1 MAVICGKYSKDFITM
16 FRLILRNL
24 AHTFRRYPLP
34 TAINLI
40 GLVVAL
46 TAFIIIMS
54 HVEYETT
61 FDRSYPTAGRI
72 FRVDCPGNQ
81 DMFRSILP
89 NAFAMD
95 VINSSAH
102 IEAGTMLMPYLGN
115 MPFYID
121 DAAGEPH
128 GYELRIDM
136 VTPDFIKVFGVNI
149 IGGNPEALGIPRTAI
164 IPKSMADNIF
174 GGDAVGKTMR
184 TDSNNW
190 FFPEGEIAIG
200 AVYEDFPSNSNLQNS
215 LYFCV
220 DERVMPYTYQA
231 ANFICYLLLDSPSS
245 AGLVED
251 EFNSKFDFSL
261 SWMSEIEL
269 VPMEDIYFMGQGGD
283 GRVFYSGNRGT
294 TLLLLAIGILV
305 LASGVINFANFFT
318 SLAPVRI
325 RSINTQKVVGA
336 SVSGLRWM
344 LTMETVAI
352 SVIALAISFLLAG
365 LISPRLVDAN
375 ILNGVFSIHS
385 TRIIIIV
392 SVITV
397 CAGILA
403 GLYPSWY
410 ATSYAPA
417 LVLKGDFGL
426 SRGGRTF
433 RSVMSGIQYVVAFVT
448 LVFMTFVML
457 QNRLMRS
464 SVLGFDKDEIAVANV
479 SAQVEKN
486 IDMLR
491 SSVQQYP
498 SISGMAVAS
507 EKVGAQDAYST
518 SGIEVNG
525 QDVSTFLI
533 GIDSDFMNVMG
544 IDMVEGRNF
553 NRYDSAGTVI
563 VTRYFMDQFGTKPG
577 DILPAIGQV
586 IGICENVRFN
596 SVREPNKPIVFLP
609 SNFYTSNGV
618 MYFRLNAGSNALQ
631 AASEIES
638 LIRTADPYWPSRV
651 EFYDT
656 LQENLYHNEI
666 RTSRLVVALSVIAAL
681 LALCGVIGLVLFDT
695 EYKKKETS
703 VRKIFGAS
711 VASILERANAG
722 YGTVVLICFA
732 VSCPVAAII
741 TSRWLQ
747 NFVDRVPVHAWVFAL
762 ALAAVLTV
770 TLLIVTAV
778 FYRRATANPREGLQ

>member
-1 MAVICGKYSKDFITM
+1 MTK
-16 FRLILRNL
+16 LILRNL
-24 AHTFRRYPLP
+24 IHTLKRYPLP
-34 TAINLI
+34 SVINLA
-40 GLVVAL
+40 GLIVAL
-46 TAFIIIMS
+46 TAFIIIMANI
-54 HVEYETT
+54 EYETT

-72 FRVDCPGNQ
+72 FRVDCPDN
-81 DMFRSILP
+81 DEMFRSILP
-89 NAFAMD
+89 NAFARD

-102 IEAGTMLMPYLGN
+102 IEAGTLLMPYLGK
-115 MPFYID
+115 MPFYIE
-121 DAAGEPH
+121 DASGAPH
-128 GYELRIDM
+128 GYELRTDM
-136 VTPDFIKVFGVNI
+136 VSPDFIKVFGVKI
-149 IGGNPEALGIPRTAI
+149 LSGDPDALQKPRTAI

-174 GGDAVGKTMR
+174 DGDAVGKTMR
-184 TDSNNW
+184 TDSGNW
-190 FFPEGEIAIG
+190 FFPDGEVYIG

-215 LYFCV
+215 LYFSV
-220 DERVMPYTYQA
+220 DERAMPYTYGA
-231 ANFICYLLLDSPSS
+231 ANFICYLLLDSPAS
-245 AGLVED
+245 AKLVED

-261 SWMSEIEL
+261 SWMSKIKL
-269 VPMEDIYFMGQGGD
+269 IPMEDIYFMGQGGD
-283 GRVFYSGNRGT
+283 GRVFSSGNRGT

-336 SVSGLRWM
+336 SVSRLRFT

-352 SVIALAISFLLAG
+352 SVISLLVSFILAG
-365 LISPRLVDAN
+365 IISPKLVDAN
-375 ILNGVFSIHS
+375 ILSGTFSIHS
-385 TRIIIIV
+385 TSIIILV
-392 SVITV
+392 SIITV

-433 RSVMSGIQYVVAFVT
+433 RSIMSGIQYVVAFVT
-448 LVFMTFVML
+448 LVFMTFVIL
-457 QNRLMRS
+457 QNNLMRNS
-464 SVLGFDKDEIAVANV
+464 ILGFDKDEIAVANV

-486 IDMLR
+486 IGLLR

-498 SISGMAVAS
+498 SISNIAVAS
-507 EKVGAQDAYST
+507 EKVGAQDSYST
-518 SGIEVNG
+518 SGVEING
-525 QDVSTFLI
+525 QELSTFII
-533 GIDSDFMNVMG
+533 GIDHEFMNVMG
-544 IDMVEGRNF
+544 IKIVEGRNF
-553 NRYDSAGTVI
+553 SQYDSAGVVI
-563 VTRYFMDQFGTKPG
+563 LTRYYMDQLGIKPG
-577 DILPAIGQV
+577 DIIPGLGRV
-586 IGICENVRFN
+586 VGICDNVRFN
-596 SVREPNKPIVFLP
+596 SAREPNKPIAFIP
-609 SNFYTSNGV
+609 YNFFYSGGV
-618 MYFRLNAGSNALQ
+618 MYFRLNAGSNAMQ

-638 LIRTADPYWPSRV
+638 LIRTADPYWPSQV

-656 LQENLYHNEI
+656 LQNNLYQSEI

-711 VASILERANAG
+711 VASILERANIS

-732 VSCPVAAII
+732 ISCPVAAVI

-747 NFVDRVPVHAWVFAL
+747 NFVDRVHIYVWVFAI
-762 ALAAVLTV
+762 ALAAVLAV
-770 TLLIVTAV
+770 TILIVTAV
-778 FYRRATANPREGLQ
+778 FYRRATANPRDGLQ

>member
-1 MAVICGKYSKDFITM
+1 M
-16 FRLILRNL
+16 FRLIFRNL
-24 AHTFRRYPLP
+24 THTLRRYPLP
-34 TAINLI
+34 TAINLA
-40 GLVVAL
+40 GLAVAL
-46 TAFIIIMS
+46 TAFIIIMANI
-54 HVEYETT
+54 EYETT

-72 FRVDCPGNQ
+72 FRVDCPDN
-81 DMFRSILP
+81 DEMFRSILP
-89 NAFAMD
+89 NAFARD

-102 IEAGTMLMPYLGN
+102 IEAGTLLMPYLGK
-115 MPFYID
+115 MPFYIE
-121 DAAGEPH
+121 DASGAPH
-128 GYELRIDM
+128 GYELRTDM
-136 VTPDFIKVFGVNI
+136 VSPDFIKVFGVKI
-149 IGGNPEALGIPRTAI
+149 LSGDPDALQKPRTAI

-174 GGDAVGKTMR
+174 DGDAVGKTMR
-184 TDSNNW
+184 TDSGNW
-190 FFPEGEIAIG
+190 FFPYGEVYIG

-215 LYFCV
+215 LYFSV
-220 DERVMPYTYQA
+220 DERVMPYTYGA
-231 ANFICYLLLDSPSS
+231 ANFICYLLLDNPSS

-261 SWMSEIEL
+261 SWMSKIKL
-269 VPMEDIYFMGQGGD
+269 IPMEDIYFMGQGGD
-283 GRVFYSGNRGT
+283 GRVFSSGNRGT

-336 SVSGLRWM
+336 PVSRLRWM

-352 SVIALAISFLLAG
+352 SVIALVISFILAG

-375 ILNGVFSIHS
+375 ILSGVFSIHS

-392 SVITV
+392 SIITV
-397 CAGILA
+397 GAGILA

-448 LVFMTFVML
+448 LVFMTFVIL

-464 SVLGFDKDEIAVANV
+464 SILGFDKDEIAVANV

-486 IDMLR
+486 IGLLR

-498 SISGMAVAS
+498 SISNMAVAS
-507 EKVGAQDAYST
+507 EKVGAQDSYST
-518 SGIEVNG
+518 SGVEING
-525 QDVSTFLI
+525 QELSTFII
-533 GIDSDFMNVMG
+533 GIDHEFMNVMG
-544 IDMVEGRNF
+544 IKMVEGRNF
-553 NRYDSAGTVI
+553 NQYDSAGVTI
-563 VTRYFMDQFGTKPG
+563 VTRYYMDQLGIKPG
-577 DILPAIGQV
+577 DIIPELGHV
-586 IGICENVRFN
+586 IGICDNVRFN
-596 SVREPNKPIVFLP
+596 SAREPNKPIAFIP
-609 SNFYTSNGV
+609 SNFYSSNGV
-618 MYFRLNAGSNALQ
+618 MYFRLNAGSNAMQ

-638 LIRTADPYWPSRV
+638 LIRTADPYWPSQV

-656 LQENLYHNEI
+656 LQNNLYQSEI

-711 VASILERANAG
+711 VASILERANIS

-732 VSCPVAAII
+732 ISCPVAAVI

-747 NFVDRVPVHAWVFAL
+747 NFVDRVHIYVWVFAI
-762 ALAAVLTV
+762 ALAAVLAVTV
-770 TLLIVTAV
+770 LIVTAV
-778 FYRRATANPREGLQ
+778 FYRRATANPRDGLQ